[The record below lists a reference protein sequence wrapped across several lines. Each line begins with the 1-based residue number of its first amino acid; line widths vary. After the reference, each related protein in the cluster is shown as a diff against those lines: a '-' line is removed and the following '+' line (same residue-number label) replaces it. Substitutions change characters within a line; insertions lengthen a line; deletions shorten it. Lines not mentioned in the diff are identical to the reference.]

1 MPTATERQT
10 LTAGICSKVRVYL
23 QDAQLR
29 SGRQVSDPLQ
39 LGFSVFF
46 QGEEQK
52 CWNLSSSSSIS
63 FLKTFKFF
71 IGGITY

>member
-1 MPTATERQT
+1 MMQNLRRVHVPTATERQT

-39 LGFSVFF
+39 LG
-46 QGEEQK
+46 
-52 CWNLSSSSSIS
+52 L
-63 FLKTFKFF
+63 
-71 IGGITY
+71 